1 MKIVGI
7 NGSPRRGGN
16 TEKLI
21 LTVLNA
27 VEVEGIETEFIQL
40 GGSEIR
46 GCQSC
51 YRCVTLKDQR
61 CSSKN
66 DGFNT
71 LFEKLLEA
79 DGIVLGSPTYFA
91 DITPEM
97 KALIDR
103 AGFVARVN
111 GNLLRHKAGAAV
123 VSMRRAG
130 GIHAFDSINHL
141 FQISGMFTVGS
152 TYWNLGFGGREGS
165 EVEKDLEGMEN
176 MEDLGHSM
184 AFLLKKLS
192 QH

>member
-1 MKIVGI
+1 MKVVGI
-7 NGSPRRGGN
+7 NGSPRKEGN

-21 LTVLNA
+21 VTVLSTI
-27 VEVEGIETEFIQL
+27 EKEGIETEFVQL
-40 GGSEIR
+40 GGSDIR

-51 YRCVTLKDQR
+51 YRCVALKDRR

-66 DGFNT
+66 DGFNS

-79 DGIVLGSPTYFA
+79 DGIILGSPTYFA

-103 AGFVARVN
+103 AGFVSRVN

-165 EVEKDLEGMEN
+165 EVENDREGMEN
-176 MEDLGHSM
+176 MEDLGFSM
-184 AFLLKKLS
+184 AFLLKKLAN
-192 QH
+192 Q